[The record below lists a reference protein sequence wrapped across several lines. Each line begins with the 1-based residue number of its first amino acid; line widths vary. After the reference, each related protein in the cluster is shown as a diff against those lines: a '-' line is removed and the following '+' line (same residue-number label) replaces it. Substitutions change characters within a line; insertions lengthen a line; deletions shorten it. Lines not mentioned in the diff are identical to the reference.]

1 MAIPGRDDGN
11 AFTSQGSDGSKAGL
25 VSGCMHSID
34 VGSLKMLDL
43 QIASRVSHAPT
54 TPSLRPYILNVGL
67 QPNRGSN
74 MSRRREGVTVCVKRL
89 RSNVGEWSDVVVT
102 IEYQTSAIS
111 FSG

>member
-74 MSRRREGVTVCVKRL
+74 MSRRREGVTRVTVCVKRL
-89 RSNVGEWSDVVVT
+89 GSNVGEWSDVVVT
-102 IEYQTSAIS
+102 IENQT
-111 FSG
+111 